1 MNAPEHPL
9 LHPFQLPPFDRLRP
23 EDVEPVITEL
33 IARARAAIDH
43 AMDERTPPTWEDF
56 VAPLEHALEQL
67 SDAWGVIGHLHS
79 VMDTPAWRE
88 AYNKLLPEV
97 TRFWTELGQNEALY
111 RKTQALAQSPEFA
124 RLSPERRR
132 VIELDLRDHRL
143 AGAELPPEKKPRH
156 RDIQQELSAIAARF
170 SENVLDATNAY
181 QEWIEDEAQL
191 SGIPE
196 EVRAMA
202 REAAQAQ
209 NRPGWCFTLQMPFYL
224 PVMQYADDRSLRE
237 RIVPGARHAGS
248 ELAPPTRR
256 QRPAHRTHPG
266 AARRRGAT
274 AGLPRLRQL
283 LARAQDGR
291 PSGGSRFLPAGTRR
305 PRQALRPAR
314 PGRTARLRPRHPRAR
329 SARTVGHRLCLGK
342 LRQARYDYSEQEVR
356 RYLPLPR
363 VLEGLFALLER
374 LFGVRLVPDTAP
386 VWHPD
391 VTFYRVERDGAPI
404 AYFYVDLYA
413 RDTKRGG
420 AWMDSAKSRRR
431 EDESL
436 MLPVA
441 YLVCNFAPPVDGTPP
456 TLTHDDVLTLFH
468 EMGHGLHHMLTQ
480 VDEAPISGIHHVEW
494 DAVELPSQFMENF
507 AWEWEVLQHITA
519 HVDTGEPLPRPL
531 YEKMRAA
538 KNFQAGMQMVRQ
550 IEFSLFDLRIHRE
563 LAKAQE
569 PAPERVPLAEVLRIL
584 EEVRDEVAVIRRR
597 IGIVFQDFRLL
608 DHFTTYENVALPLRV
623 LGKEETSYRAEVT
636 ELLHWVGLG
645 DRMHVMPPVLSGGE
659 KQRVA
664 IGSVLTME
672 PLAIALDEP
681 TLGLGHGMKEKLA
694 AILRSAHGIR
704 EGRSRGHS

>member
-9 LHPFQLPPFDRLRP
+9 LHSFQLPPFDRLRP

-33 IARARAAIDH
+33 IARARAAIKR
-43 AMDERTPPTWEDF
+43 AVDERTPPTWEDF

-143 AGAELPPEKKPRH
+143 AGAELSPEKKPRH
-156 RDIQQELSAIAARF
+156 RDIQQELSALAARF

-237 RIVPGARHAGS
+237 RMYRAHATRASEFGPPERDNGPLIERILSLRGEEALLLGYPDYASYSLVPKMADHPEEVASFLR
-248 ELAPPTRR
+248 ELA
-256 QRPAHRTHPG
+256 
-266 AARRRGAT
+266 
-274 AGLPRLRQL
+274 
-283 LARAQDGR
+283 ARAK
-291 PSGGSRFLPAGTRR
+291 PF
-305 PRQALRPAR
+305 ALRDLEELRAFAR
-314 PGRTARLRPRHPRAR
+314 DT
-329 SARTVGHRLCLGK
+329 LGLDPLEPWDIAYASEK

-441 YLVCNFAPPVDGTPP
+441 YLVCNFAPPVGGKPP

-480 VDEAPISGIHHVEW
+480 VDEAPISGINHVEW

-519 HVDTGEPLPRPL
+519 HVDTGEPLPRTL

-584 EEVRDEVAVIRRR
+584 EEVRDEVAVIRPPSWHRFPQSFSH
-597 IGIVFQDFRLL
+597 IFAGG
-608 DHFTTYENVALPLRV
+608 YAA
-623 LGKEETSYRAEVT
+623 GYYSYKWAEVLSADAYEAFEEAQART
-636 ELLHWVGLG
+636 GTVLDPDTGRRFWREILAVGASRPAAESFRAFRGREPRIDALLRHNGL
-645 DRMHVMPPVLSGGE
+645 VEKAAGG
-659 KQRVA
+659 
-664 IGSVLTME
+664 
-672 PLAIALDEP
+672 
-681 TLGLGHGMKEKLA
+681 
-694 AILRSAHGIR
+694 
-704 EGRSRGHS
+704 